1 MDIKEVT
8 YNLLKSLHIIFFT
21 TWMAGLFY
29 LPRIYVYHSKEKTTS
44 TQYHTFLIMED
55 KLSKYIMNPS
65 MIFTWILGLTL
76 TIQNDYLASTW
87 LSIKF
92 VLVFFMTVFHI
103 YCLRVK
109 NNFKKKINIKSE
121 NFFRI
126 INEIPTILFIF
137 IVFLVVYK
145 PYN

>member
-109 NNFKKKINIKSE
+109 NNFKKNINVKSE

-126 INEIPTILFIF
+126 INEIPTILFIL
-137 IVFLVVYK
+137 IVLLVVYK